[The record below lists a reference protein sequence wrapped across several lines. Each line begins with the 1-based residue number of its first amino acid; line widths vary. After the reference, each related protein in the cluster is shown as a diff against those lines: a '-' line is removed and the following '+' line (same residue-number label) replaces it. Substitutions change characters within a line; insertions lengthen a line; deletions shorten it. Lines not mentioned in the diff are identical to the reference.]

1 MKLRVDKLNKKRLA
15 IILFFVI
22 MLSCIYPLEDGKVRA
37 IDGDISAKKKVIYLT
52 FDDGPSVVTDK
63 VLDILK
69 ENDVKATFFLIGN
82 QIEGYEDMVRRI
94 NKEGHSIG
102 LHSYTHNFKKI
113 YSNKDNFMKEM
124 YESRD
129 EIKKV
134 AGVSTNILRFPGGSS
149 KRLNDEIFNLLHSC
163 NFKIYDWN
171 MCVSDG
177 LRPKTAPNKL
187 FEEATKGETKPNPII
202 LLMHCDYMHKNTCE
216 ALPSIIN
223 YYKKAGY
230 EFRVIDEGTPEC
242 YFPYKKA
249 VS

>member
-1 MKLRVDKLNKKRLA
+1 MKKKRLS
-15 IILFFVI
+15 IVLLFVI
-22 MLSCIYPLEDGKVRA
+22 IFNFICSLAVEDVKAADVDA
-37 IDGDISAKKKVIYLT
+37 SQNKKVIYLT
-52 FDDGPSVVTDK
+52 FDDGPSVVTET

-113 YSNKDNFMKEM
+113 YSNKENFIKEM
-124 YESRD
+124 HDSRD

-134 AGVSTNILRFPGGSS
+134 ADVSTNILRFPGGSS
-149 KRLNDEIFNLLHSC
+149 KRLNDEMLELLHSC

-177 LRPKTAPNKL
+177 IKPKTPPNKL
-187 FEEATKGETKPNPII
+187 FEEATKGKTKPNPII
-202 LLMHCDYMHKNTCE
+202 LLMHCDYMHKNTCK
-216 ALPSIIN
+216 ALPMIIN
-223 YYKKAGY
+223 YYKKQGY
-230 EFRVIDEGTPEC
+230 EFRVIDEDTPEC